1 MRTIIQTMIVQQ
13 LSFTVHASQCACD
26 SEIIY
31 NHYSNRRNNTTFR
44 MWRMGY
50 SKSLKPLKQSAR
62 EVIKMAF
69 HLLKLRDQTDYKN
82 FNNTCSTI
90 TQYVIV

>member
-1 MRTIIQTMIVQQ
+1 M
-13 LSFTVHASQCACD
+13 LNNSQMHYVDDHTNHDSATTKFHSACK
-26 SEIIY
+26 SVCIIIY

-69 HLLKLRDQTDYKN
+69 HLLKLRDQH
-82 FNNTCSTI
+82 
-90 TQYVIV
+90 